1 MNNDLVKVFNN
12 EQFGSIRTVEKD
24 NKILFCAGDV
34 AKALGYEKPRNAIL
48 VHCKHAALIQG
59 VITDRL
65 GRKQDANFIPEGDVY
80 RLIVKS
86 QLPSAGKFEHWIFDE
101 VLPTIRETGQYN
113 LAFTDPLQLAQNLI
127 DISKKYIEAE
137 TERRKLAISNEV
149 MKPKAEFFDA
159 LVERKS
165 NTCFR
170 DTAKMLKISEKK
182 FIGILLEKKFI
193 YRDAKNKLKPY
204 SAYVGGK
211 KPYFEIKESKS
222 IGSDWVGQQT
232 LITPYG
238 REAFRLLFV

>member
-1 MNNDLVKVFNN
+1 MKNDLVKVFNN
-12 EQFGSIRTVEKD
+12 EQFGSIRTMEKGD
-24 NKILFCAGDV
+24 KVLFCANDV
-34 AKALGYEKPRNAIL
+34 AKALGYKIPKDA
-48 VHCKHAALIQG
+48 VKQHCRGAVKYLL
-59 VITDRL
+59 TDSL
-65 GRKQDANFIPEGDVY
+65 GRKQETNFIPEGDVY

-86 QLPSAGKFEHWIFDE
+86 QLPSAQNFEHWLFDE
-101 VLPTIRETGQYN
+101 VLPTIRKTGQYN
-113 LAFTDPLQLAQNLI
+113 LAVTDPLQLAQNLI

-137 TERRKLAISNEV
+137 TERRKLAISNEI

-165 NTCFR
+165 NTCFT

-204 SAYVGGK
+204 SIYVGGK

-238 REAFRLLFV
+238 REAFRLLLS